1 MLYKFKSKVTSDV
14 IMLEPNGRE
23 ILQIIGKFTA
33 DNPQKGI
40 IEPDYMPFAI
50 AALEQALANAYLN
63 VASPKVNKEES
74 DEMNTVEAVQLRQRA
89 APFLDMLKRSLAK
102 QQPIVWGV

>member
-23 ILQIIGKFTA
+23 ILQIIGKFATE
-33 DNPQKGI
+33 NPYKGI

-50 AALEQALANAYLN
+50 AALEQALAKVQQI
-63 VASPKVNKEES
+63 VASPNVNNDASEKVN
-74 DEMNTVEAVQLRQRA
+74 DVEAVQLHQRA

>member
-23 ILQIIGKFTA
+23 ILQIIGKFIA

-50 AALEQALANAYLN
+50 AALEDAMAKARQHS
-63 VASPKVNKEES
+63 ASHNEKEEDQDKS
-74 DEMNTVEAVQLRQRA
+74 GNTEPIQLHQRA

>member
-1 MLYKFKSKVTSDV
+1 MLYKFKSKATGDV
-14 IMLEPNGRE
+14 IMLEPQGRQ
-23 ILQIIGKFTA
+23 ILQIIGKFIA

-50 AALEQALANAYLN
+50 AALEDAMAKARQHS
-63 VASPKVNKEES
+63 ASPNEKEEDQDKS
-74 DEMNTVEAVQLRQRA
+74 GNTEPIQLNQRA

-102 QQPIVWGV
+102 QQSIVWGV